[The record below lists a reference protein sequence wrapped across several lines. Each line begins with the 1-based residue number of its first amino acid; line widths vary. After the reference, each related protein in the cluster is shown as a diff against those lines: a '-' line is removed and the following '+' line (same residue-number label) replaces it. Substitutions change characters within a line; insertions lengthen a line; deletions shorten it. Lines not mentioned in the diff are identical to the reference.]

1 MPLADTMAA
10 FVAGLK
16 LDTIP
21 ESILDNARDR
31 LLDAL
36 STSLAARNVPTT
48 VAVLSAVRAGDS
60 TDGVCTV
67 VPTGERMNAQDAA
80 LVNGTAVHAILF
92 EDYHLTAAD
101 HPGASVVPAAL
112 AAAESGERLRGRPA
126 TIGDLLVA
134 VVAGYEVQVRLGLIG
149 AEGIRSRG
157 LRTTGILGTVGASA
171 AAAAAFGLPA
181 DRTEAAIS
189 MGANMACGFLEGY
202 AHGTME
208 PYIHAG
214 ISARN
219 GVLAALMGYGGVRT
233 APVTFE
239 GRSGYLAVFGDMAP
253 AEHEFPSEWGMPR
266 VTCKPYPLSGGK
278 TSTVDSALALV
289 AQGVRGEDV
298 ERGLVRLPHRIKDFP
313 GSDHPGPFA
322 NMNEAQDSTQFVTA
336 AALLGRPMK
345 ALKTVMEDYAD
356 ADIYD
361 LARRIEVVGEDGR
374 IVDGKIVAT
383 VEVTLRDGRT
393 LTSTVDASADHVPT
407 IEAMA
412 EKLRLLAEGAW
423 SSDQTERVINLIT
436 GDPSTPLKAL
446 SSAMLGDA

>member
-16 LDTIP
+16 PDTIP
-21 ESILDNARDR
+21 ETILDGARDR

-36 STSLAARNVPTT
+36 STSLAAREVPTT
-48 VAVLSAVRAGDS
+48 LAVLFAVRASGAA
-60 TDGVCTV
+60 GGACTV
-67 VPTGERMNAQDAA
+67 LPTGNRASAQDAA
-80 LVNGTAVHAILF
+80 FVNGTAVHAILF

-101 HPGASVVPAAL
+101 HPGASVVPAAI
-112 AAAESGERLRGRPA
+112 AAAESGEHLRGRPA

-134 VVAGYEVQVRLGLIG
+134 IVAGYEVQVRLGLIG

-157 LRTTGILGTVGASA
+157 LRTTGILGTVGAA
-171 AAAAAFGLPA
+171 AAAASAFGLPA
-181 DRTEAAIS
+181 DRAEAAIS
-189 MGANMACGFLEGY
+189 MGANMASGFLEGY

-219 GVLAALMGYGGVRT
+219 GVLAGYLGYGGVRT

-253 AEHEFPSEWGMPR
+253 AEHDFPAEWGLPR

-298 ERGLVRLPHRIKDFP
+298 ESGLVRLPTRIKLFP
-313 GSDHPGPFA
+313 GSDHPGPFT

-345 ALKTVMEDYAD
+345 ALKTVMDDYAD
-356 ADIYD
+356 PDIHD
-361 LARRIEVVGEDGR
+361 LARRIEVVGEENR

-393 LTSTVDASADHVPT
+393 LVSTVDASADHLPT
-407 IEAMA
+407 VAAMA
-412 EKLRLLAEGAW
+412 DKLRLLAAGAW
-423 SSDQTERVINLIT
+423 DADRTERVIDLVV
-436 GDPSTPLKAL
+436 GDPSAPLELL
-446 SSAMLGDA
+446 SAAMRGHG